1 MVIPN
6 PQIDKFIDIE
16 TEKLLGDAVVY
27 YKVNDTD
34 DLKNK
39 ILYLLNNPGKIQ
51 YFKNKIS
58 SSKLKFIRTWQ
69 ERVDEEENIL
79 ENYCMFYFS
88 ASRRSYKNCN

>member
-1 MVIPN
+1 MQHFLI
-6 PQIDKFIDIE
+6 IDIE

-27 YKVNDTD
+27 YKVNDID

-39 ILYLLNNPGKIQ
+39 ILYLLNNPNKIQ

-69 ERVDEEENIL
+69 KRVDEEENIL
-79 ENYCMFYFS
+79 ENLV
-88 ASRRSYKNCN
+88 RSN